1 LNEAPRPQG
10 RRGPYVG
17 RLDSVAAVRRE
28 VVRLYKRAV
37 SGELPAADASRLG
50 SLLALAAQL
59 IRDHEL
65 ERRLERVEGELAA
78 LEGKSLR
85 GARWAA

>member
-1 LNEAPRPQG
+1 
-10 RRGPYVG
+10 
-17 RLDSVAAVRRE
+17 VAAVRRE
-28 VVRLYKRAV
+28 VTRLYKRAV
-37 SGELPAADASRLG
+37 NGELPAADASRLG